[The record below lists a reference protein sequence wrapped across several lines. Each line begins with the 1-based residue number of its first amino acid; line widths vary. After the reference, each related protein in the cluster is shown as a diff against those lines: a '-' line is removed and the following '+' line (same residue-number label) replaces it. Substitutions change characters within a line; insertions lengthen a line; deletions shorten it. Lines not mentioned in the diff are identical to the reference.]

1 MNWLLFVTLL
11 VMTIVNYLRSKRV
24 VLHPSV
30 ISCAIFSASALMMA
44 LNEDNWKWEISIIT
58 YAYLIIA
65 LIVFSFTV
73 SIGESIYVNNH
84 RVIRKNY
91 SVCRNVRISK
101 WPMILIS
108 IACLAV
114 SYMYFR
120 HQYAASVALG
130 NNFGIPGMIFVLRQA
145 MVIEPDAVVLQIG
158 TALNLG
164 ISFVKA
170 AGLVCLFLIVYKLFN
185 KEKGWLWYI
194 VPVLC
199 LIINVILATGRGG
212 FISIVAAIV
221 FDLFII
227 GKQSQDKKIS
237 QEIIRYSAILIAV
250 FIPIFFVLG
259 FLTGKDEALNFNDT
273 VSIYLGS
280 SILCFDYFL
289 THGWTTPMMFG
300 FNTFRGFYG
309 IIGRFVGGLP
319 AQSNH
324 SEMVRWQEYSSNVY
338 TSFAPYITDFGIV
351 GSFVIIVLVGLFF
364 GYMWRVFLDQKTI
377 TFHSV
382 VYGGLLGY
390 ALGMFSIAE
399 RLLSNYIALNVIA
412 QLIFVYILLN
422 YFVKKNKIIYHEPQ

>member
-1 MNWLLFVTLL
+1 MNWFLFVTLFVL
-11 VMTIVNYLRSKRV
+11 TIVNYIRSKRV
-24 VLHPSV
+24 FLHPSV
-30 ISCAIFSASALMMA
+30 ISCAVFSASALIMA
-44 LNEDNWKWEISIIT
+44 LNIENWKWEISFIT
-58 YAYLIIA
+58 YVYLIIA

-73 SIGESIYVNNH
+73 SIGERIFMDNH
-84 RVIRKNY
+84 KLKRKSY
-91 SVCRNVRISK
+91 LVYRNVRISK

-108 IACLAV
+108 AACLAV

-130 NNFGIPGMIFVLRQA
+130 NVFGIPGMIFVLRQA
-145 MVIEPDAVVLQIG
+145 MVIEPDADVLQIG
-158 TALNLG
+158 AALNLG

-170 AGLVCLFLIVYKLFN
+170 AGLVCLYLIVHKLFN
-185 KEKGWLWYI
+185 KEKGWIWYL

-199 LIINVILATGRGG
+199 FVINIILATGRGG

-221 FDLFII
+221 FDLFIV
-227 GKQSQDKKIS
+227 GKQSQDKKINKA
-237 QEIIRYSAILIAV
+237 IIRYSAILVAV

-259 FLTGKDEALNFNDT
+259 SLTGKDEALNFNDT

-289 THGWTTPMMFG
+289 THERTSPVLFG

-319 AQSNH
+319 VQSNH

-338 TSFAPYITDFGIV
+338 TSFAPYVTDFGIV

-364 GYMWRVFLDQKTI
+364 GYLWRVFLNQKTI

-390 ALGMFSIAE
+390 ALSMFSIAE
-399 RLLSNYIALNVIA
+399 RLLSNYIAMNVIA
-412 QLIFVYILLN
+412 QLFFVYLLLN
-422 YFVKKNKIIYHEPQ
+422 RFVKVKRIIYHDPQ